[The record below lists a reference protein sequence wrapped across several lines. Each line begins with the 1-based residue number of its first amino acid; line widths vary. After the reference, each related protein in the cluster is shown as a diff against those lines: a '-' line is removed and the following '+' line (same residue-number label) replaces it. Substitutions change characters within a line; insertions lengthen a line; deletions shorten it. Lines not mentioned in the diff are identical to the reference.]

1 MAIALV
7 QAGLNL
13 FVAACLGAAIGLE
26 RQWRQHLAGLR
37 TNTLVALGAAIFITY
52 ARAASDNEG
61 ATRIA
66 AQVVSGIGFLGAG
79 VIFKEGL
86 NVRGLN
92 TAATLWCSA
101 AVGLLAGEGL
111 ALYGLVAAI
120 LVIAANT
127 LLRPIV
133 RAINRQP
140 VEMSEEEQRYVISI
154 ECRAPRSS
162 EIRADLVQEVGAVPE
177 LNFSQVDS
185 AFIAETGR
193 VEVTATVT
201 SHKRR
206 ELELEAIV
214 GRVADMG
221 GGARASWLADQ
232 AGARVI
238 SRGARSPSSPAI
250 GSASSPGSAARPTV
264 AGCSS
269 AICGSA
275 TRCAAGGSDQSSWAG
290 ARSGR
295 SSAAATRPG
304 STRSVSRP
312 PASTASSAMRCS
324 ANWTIR
330 PATSASS
337 SRSGWAGPA
346 HKFTRMNDFSGLSAL
361 SRNFFASPSGFF
373 ATTLRPRPAKAPF
386 AVGEFGEGLDS
397 VSFLTDRAHQA
408 RRSAAHL

>member
-1 MAIALV
+1 MATALA

-154 ECRAPRSS
+154 ECRAPRAS

-206 ELELEAIV
+206 ELALEAIV
-214 GRVADMG
+214 GRFADMEG
-221 GGARASWLADQ
+221 GGRASWRLNPQ
-232 AGARVI
+232 
-238 SRGARSPSSPAI
+238 
-250 GSASSPGSAARPTV
+250 GS
-264 AGCSS
+264 
-269 AICGSA
+269 
-275 TRCAAGGSDQSSWAG
+275 
-290 ARSGR
+290 
-295 SSAAATRPG
+295 
-304 STRSVSRP
+304 
-312 PASTASSAMRCS
+312 
-324 ANWTIR
+324 
-330 PATSASS
+330 
-337 SRSGWAGPA
+337 
-346 HKFTRMNDFSGLSAL
+346 
-361 SRNFFASPSGFF
+361 
-373 ATTLRPRPAKAPF
+373 
-386 AVGEFGEGLDS
+386 
-397 VSFLTDRAHQA
+397 
-408 RRSAAHL
+408 